1 MTSTA
6 TEQLEHEPRFM
17 EAGELNALLLR
28 SKLKQ
33 GADVKVLWFYATAT
47 EMGEPV
53 RSTATDIGKLVG
65 LSTTSASRSI
75 GRLAENGW
83 LQHAYTAV
91 GVKFYRLGPAAI
103 ALAVQQPAGD
113 QDDADAPLAVVHQL
127 HDHR

>member
-1 MTSTA
+1 MTSPA
-6 TEQLEHEPRFM
+6 EQLEEPRFM

-33 GADVKVLWFYATAT
+33 GADVKVLMFYATAT

-83 LQHAYTAV
+83 LQLAYTAV

-113 QDDADAPLAVVHQL
+113 QGDADAPLAVVHRL